1 MIAKTETHRRQFG
14 ITLLELMIAVAI
26 VGILAAIA
34 YPSYVEYVKR
44 SNRADAMQALQQGA
58 QQAERWF
65 TQQNSYTDLS
75 TDDGKVFLY
84 SGESAVKSKGIFTF
98 TVQAASPTAF
108 ELRATAAAGKVNAGD
123 GYFSIDEQGRKIWQ
137 HPDDGTKSWSDR

>member
-65 TQQNSYTDLS
+65 TQQNSYVGLTDVFAFAGESTVEGDIYDLS
-75 TDDGKVFLY
+75 VGTPT
-84 SGESAVKSKGIFTF
+84 AVTF
-98 TVQAASPTAF
+98 TLTA
-108 ELRATAAAGKVNAGD
+108 TPKAGTVNAGD
-123 GYFSIDEQGRKIWQ
+123 GAITINQ
-137 HPDDGTKSWSDR
+137 DGTKLWNGKGWNER

>member
-65 TQQNSYTDLS
+65 TQQNAYTGL
-75 TDDGKVFLY
+75 TTGFAF
-84 SGESAVKSKGIFTF
+84 SGESAAKAQSIFAF
-98 TVQAASPTAF
+98 SVEEATATTF
-108 ELRATAAAGKVNAGD
+108 ELRATAAAGKANKDD
-123 GYFSIDEQGRKIWQ
+123 GYFSIDGQGQKTWE
-137 HPDDGTKSWSDR
+137 HPEDGTKSWSDR

>member
-1 MIAKTETHRRQFG
+1 MHRRHQRG

-34 YPSYVEYVKR
+34 FPSYQEYVKR

-65 TQQNSYTDLS
+65 TQQNTYAGLT
-75 TDDGKVFLY
+75 TTFAF
-84 SGESAVKSKGIFTF
+84 SGESSVKGDIYTLSVEDLGGTTF
-98 TVQAASPTAF
+98 L
-108 ELRATAAAGKVNAGD
+108 LRATPKVGTVNAGD
-123 GYFSIDEQGRKIWQ
+123 GDITINHE
-137 HPDDGTKSWSDR
+137 GTKLWDGKGWNDR